1 MKKFYLLIV
10 SSILYM
16 GSLAQAQ
23 TYELVTRHLD
33 LNNWSVGNT
42 IKNYFDQ
49 QGNYY
54 VYFHNLK
61 SPRRDELVRLNAQTN
76 QWEHLTSNT
85 GPLPSNSRGTTAA
98 VPLPDGSLYA
108 FATTFNKTLYGYHL
122 KTNGEITI
130 FSGDAAALGSSVDVA
145 AAIDKDNNFYGFYEI
160 LGDDESGDGLFGVKW
175 NGSSWSNLPQISG
188 NVNSFIDVYIADDN
202 TIYLSHNESVLSG
215 SSPSFFNIKKLAPNA
230 TQWETILREEL
241 TSTHFNSVLFISPT
255 EMYITRIGGERFYNV
270 RKFDGT
276 NLTNLGNTMPSEQNV
291 SEGRLIKLKNNGE
304 LYLATDERPNGI
316 YRHDS
321 NSNTWIKLPNNT
333 IPGNTN
339 DVGSILTEA
348 PNGYVYSS
356 FGDYNLELS
365 SSDLTTVR
373 FISENLGVNEFSI
386 LENQL
391 LVYPNPTTG
400 KIYINSNSKNLIQ
413 NVDVYSILG
422 QKVLNHNLKSKVSNT
437 EIDLSALPKGTYII
451 QIQDQSRKST
461 NHKIIKK

>member
-1 MKKFYLLIV
+1 
-10 SSILYM
+10 M
-16 GSLAQAQ
+16 GSIAQAQ
-23 TYELVTRHLD
+23 TYELVSRHLD
-33 LNNWSVGNT
+33 LNDWSVGNT

-54 VYFHNLK
+54 VFFHNLK
-61 SPRRDELVRLNAQTN
+61 SPRRDELIKLDVNTN
-76 QWEHLTSNT
+76 QWVHITANTNHLP
-85 GPLPSNSRGTTAA
+85 GSRGTSAA
-98 VPLPDGSLYA
+98 VPLPDGSLYV
-108 FATTFNKTLYGYHL
+108 FATTFNKALYGYHL
-122 KTNGEITI
+122 TTDGEISI
-130 FSGDAAALGSSVDVA
+130 LGGDAAALGSSVDVA

-175 NGSSWSNLPQISG
+175 NGSSWTNLPQISG

-202 TIYLSHNESVLSG
+202 TIYLSHNEIIL
-215 SSPSFFNIKKLAPNA
+215 SSPTTFFFNIKKLAPNA
-230 TQWETILREEL
+230 TQWENILREQL
-241 TSTHFNSVLFISPT
+241 PNTHFNSVLYISPT
-255 EMYITRIGGERFYNV
+255 EMYITRIGSDRFYNV

-276 NLTNLGNTMPSEQNV
+276 NLTNLGNTLPSEQNI

-333 IPGNTN
+333 IPGNSN

-386 LENQL
+386 PENQM
-391 LVYPNPTTG
+391 LVYPNPTNG
-400 KIYINSNSKNLIQ
+400 KVFINSNTKNLIQ
-413 NVDVYSILG
+413 KVEVYSLSG
-422 QKVLNHNLKSKVSNT
+422 QKVLKLDLKEKVSKA
-437 EIDLSALPKGTYII
+437 EIDMSNLPTGVYII
-451 QIQDQSRKST
+451 QIQDHSGKNS
-461 NHKIIKK
+461 NHKIIKR